1 MKKYKYTFYTD
12 KYGVAT
18 ATAKADSDKDLIEV
32 AYKMG
37 LEVFGIKQIDKNIA
51 VEVEIMK
58 RRAFERFDSSFRI
71 LLSFK
76 RAKKEKKF
84 LEFLA
89 VELYGMI
96 DLLLVMKLI
105 NLDESM
111 YLNKAI
117 NFIRWNM
124 EVAQDGIWF

>member
-51 VEVEIMK
+51 VEVKTMK
-58 RRAFERFDSSFRI
+58 RRAFEHFDSSFRG

-76 RAKKEKKF
+76 RNKKEKDL
-84 LEFLA
+84 LEFVA

-96 DLLLVMKLI
+96 DLLLAIRLI
-105 NLDESM
+105 NLNEFY
-111 YLNKAI
+111 YLRKAI
-117 NFIRWNM
+117 EFARWDM
-124 EVAQDGIWF
+124 EVD

>member
-51 VEVEIMK
+51 VEVETMK

-76 RAKKEKKF
+76 RNKKEKDL
-84 LEFLA
+84 LEFVA

-96 DLLLVMKLI
+96 DLLLAIRLI
-105 NLDESM
+105 NLNEFY
-111 YLNKAI
+111 YLRKAI
-117 NFIRWNM
+117 EFARWDM
-124 EVAQDGIWF
+124 EVD

>member
-1 MKKYKYTFYTD
+1 MKKYKYTFYID
-12 KYGVAT
+12 KYGVST

-37 LEVFGIKQIDKNIA
+37 LEVFGIKRVDNNIV
-51 VEVEIMK
+51 VEVETMK
-58 RRAFERFDSSFRI
+58 RRAFERFDSSFKI

-76 RAKKEKKF
+76 RAKKEKDF

-105 NLDESM
+105 NLDEVM
-111 YLNKAI
+111 YLRKAI
-117 NFIRWNM
+117 EFMRWDM
-124 EVAQDGIWF
+124 EVA